1 MFKLYIL
8 FSGNM
13 LCGIKCSMCNHCEA
27 FFHESSVCHLARSK
41 GLREAL
47 EGSFA
52 QMSVFVEEAKWHG
65 HPAMNES
72 SNGEHK
78 VHVFRQSD

>member
-1 MFKLYIL
+1 M
-8 FSGNM
+8 
-13 LCGIKCSMCNHCEA
+13 
-27 FFHESSVCHLARSK
+27 CHLARSK

-52 QMSVFVEEAKWHG
+52 PISVFVEDAKWHG

-72 SNGEHK
+72 SNGEHL
-78 VHVFRQSD
+78 HVFRQSD

>member
-1 MFKLYIL
+1 
-8 FSGNM
+8 
-13 LCGIKCSMCNHCEA
+13 MCDHCEA

-52 QMSVFVEEAKWHG
+52 SISVFVEDVKWHG
-65 HPAMNES
+65 HLGMHDF
-72 SNGEHK
+72 SNGERLEHK
-78 VHVFRQSD
+78 VHVFGESDTVR